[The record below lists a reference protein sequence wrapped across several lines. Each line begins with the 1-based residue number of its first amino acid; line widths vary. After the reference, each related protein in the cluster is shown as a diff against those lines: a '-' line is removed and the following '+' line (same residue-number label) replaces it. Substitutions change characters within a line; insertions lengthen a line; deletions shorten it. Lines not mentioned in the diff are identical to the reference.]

1 VSEDQKLFW
10 MGFAA
15 AVVIAVALMVA
26 FRLFGGL

>member
-10 MGFAA
+10 AGFAA
-15 AVVIAVALMVA
+15 AVAIAVALMVA